1 MKDIISRVTEE
12 INSLRFRDAWRKGVL
27 EYAKELWDSLQEQ
40 ITEGYFNPEDLYAP
54 KIIKRALLNGA
65 GDWHEYS
72 WGGFIPDLR
81 QRNRGTALHQ
91 DRAAENGWRTEAP
104 EQSGRMA

>member
-27 EYAKELWDSLQEQ
+27 EYAKELWNSLQEQ

-72 WGGFIPDLR
+72 WGGYP
-81 QRNRGTALHQ
+81 
-91 DRAAENGWRTEAP
+91 
-104 EQSGRMA
+104 